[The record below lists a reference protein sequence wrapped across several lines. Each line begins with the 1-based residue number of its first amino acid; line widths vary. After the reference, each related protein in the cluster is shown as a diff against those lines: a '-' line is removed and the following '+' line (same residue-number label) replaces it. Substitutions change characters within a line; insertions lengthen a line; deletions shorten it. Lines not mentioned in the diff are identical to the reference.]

1 MFRFYRLRSDPVFV
15 ANKKQEGNEVCP
27 QMPRPWKEM
36 SNTLTKNEGITAGVG
51 NGLSG
56 TGTDDTEK
64 ESVLTATGWRGLR
77 PL

>member
-1 MFRFYRLRSDPVFV
+1 
-15 ANKKQEGNEVCP
+15 
-27 QMPRPWKEM
+27 M

-64 ESVLTATGWRGLR
+64 ESVLTATG
-77 PL
+77 